1 MWKLEDT
8 GKLKIA
14 CEDGGRTMNEVATAQ
29 VHSFLEFDTE
39 GGLIFL
45 DASFKPIYA
54 NEKALEILFYPD
66 ETPQFRPFN
75 ENLTAKLQPLIGGEQ
90 ESSQTPSPKLIM
102 SFRRRYLC
110 RFFRLQPCR
119 PARGGAA
126 FAILMDRF
134 CQNNISRLARRCRL
148 SGRECEAL
156 EFLTLGLTSK
166 EIATHMSISPNTVK
180 VLLRTIMIKTGVTT
194 RSGILGKLLETQY

>member
-1 MWKLEDT
+1 
-8 GKLKIA
+8 
-14 CEDGGRTMNEVATAQ
+14 MNNVATAQAQ
-29 VHSFLEFDTE
+29 VHSFPEFDTE

-45 DASFKPIYA
+45 DASFKPVYA

-66 ETPQFRPFN
+66 ETPRFGPFN
-75 ENLTAKLQPLIGGEQ
+75 RDLNAKLQPLIGDAQ
-90 ESSQTPSPKLIM
+90 ESGKTPPPKVIM

-110 RFFRLQPCR
+110 RSFRLQPCQ
-119 PARGGAA
+119 PARGGTA
-126 FAILMDRF
+126 FAILMERS

-148 SGRECEAL
+148 SERECETL

-166 EIATHMSISPNTVK
+166 EIASHMSISPNTVK
-180 VLLRTIMIKTGVTT
+180 VLPRTIMIKTGVTT